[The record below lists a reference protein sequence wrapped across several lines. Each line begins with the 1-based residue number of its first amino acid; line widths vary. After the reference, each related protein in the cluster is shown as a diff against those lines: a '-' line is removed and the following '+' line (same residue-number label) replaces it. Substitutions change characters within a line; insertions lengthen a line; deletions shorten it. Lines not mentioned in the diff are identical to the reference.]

1 MRSIVLYY
9 FTFLLTHLNFAQ
21 NKISD
26 QKVVLITLDGLRW
39 QELFT
44 GADPLIIKN
53 ENFVKD
59 PDDLY
64 SCAWENKQ
72 EKRRSLLMP
81 FVWNEIVKI
90 GQIFGN
96 RNLGSKVNLTNKLL
110 FSYPGYNEILTGK
123 ADDRSINS
131 NDKIPNPNETVLEQ
145 YAKNYNPIKVAA
157 FASWDVFDYIINEE
171 RSKVYTN
178 CGFEPSSD
186 FPLNSDEKLLNQL
199 QKQIPSPWGTVRL
212 DGFTHQFAKAYI
224 NKHKP
229 NLIFISYGETDD
241 FAHDGDYE
249 SYLKSTKN
257 TDALIKDLWEFY
269 QGNSY
274 YKDKTTFIIT
284 TDHGRGSNP
293 IESWKSHGKEV
304 KGSDE
309 TWLIIFGK
317 GVKARGEL
325 ANNQIYNNQIAP
337 LIRKLMNLPQKFGSD
352 YGQPIS
358 LE

>member
-9 FTFLLTHLNFAQ
+9 FTFLLTHLSFAQ

-53 ENFVKD
+53 ENFVKH

-64 SCAWENKQ
+64 DWAWENKL

-96 RNLGSKVNLTNKLL
+96 RNQGSKVNLTNKLL

-123 ADDRSINS
+123 ANDRSINS

-284 TDHGRGSNP
+284 TDHGRGTNP
-293 IESWKSHGKEV
+293 IDSWKSHGKEV
-304 KGSDE
+304 TGSDE

-317 GVKARGEL
+317 GVKARGEVG
-325 ANNQIYNNQIAP
+325 NNQTYNNQIAP

>member
-9 FTFLLTHLNFAQ
+9 FTFLLTHLSFAQ

-53 ENFVKD
+53 ENFVKH

-64 SCAWENKQ
+64 DWAWENKL

-96 RNLGSKVNLTNKLL
+96 RNQGSKVNLTNKLL

-178 CGFEPSSD
+178 CGFEPVSY
-186 FPLNSDEKLLNQL
+186 
-199 QKQIPSPWGTVRL
+199 
-212 DGFTHQFAKAYI
+212 THLTLPT
-224 NKHKP
+224 N
-229 NLIFISYGETDD
+229 
-241 FAHDGDYE
+241 
-249 SYLKSTKN
+249 
-257 TDALIKDLWEFY
+257 
-269 QGNSY
+269 
-274 YKDKTTFIIT
+274 
-284 TDHGRGSNP
+284 R
-293 IESWKSHGKEV
+293 EV
-304 KGSDE
+304 
-309 TWLIIFGK
+309 
-317 GVKARGEL
+317 
-325 ANNQIYNNQIAP
+325 
-337 LIRKLMNLPQKFGSD
+337 
-352 YGQPIS
+352 
-358 LE
+358 